1 MGGKFTGSLL
11 HNIEGVDWDALAD
24 SGKIVL
30 RVRVQTWACW
40 TGWERRVFWN
50 WATCQKRCLL
60 TWGKNATI
68 SRKYGGNNAD
78 DST

>member
-40 TGWERRVFWN
+40 TGWAVQFF
-50 WATCQKRCLL
+50 KIYYMKLVM
-60 TWGKNATI
+60 GSI
-68 SRKYGGNNAD
+68 
-78 DST
+78 